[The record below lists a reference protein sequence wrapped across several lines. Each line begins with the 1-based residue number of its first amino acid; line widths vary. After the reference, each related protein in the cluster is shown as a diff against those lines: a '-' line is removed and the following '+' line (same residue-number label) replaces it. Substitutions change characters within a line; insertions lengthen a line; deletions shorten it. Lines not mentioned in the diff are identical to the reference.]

1 MVDMT
6 EPSILAYI
14 PVQDQDFDAMA
25 DLRALAMR
33 PSLERLGR
41 YDPER
46 SRRRLQAT
54 FVPEHMRWICQ
65 DGKRIGFYSLFKE
78 DAAWRLDH
86 LYLHPSAQGQGV
98 GSLVMRHLIGQTQN
112 APMLVTALRDS
123 ESNAFYR
130 RHGFRQTGESEWDI
144 EYERP
149 QA

>member
-1 MVDMT
+1 MQLT
-6 EPSILAYI
+6 YS
-14 PVQDQDFDAMA
+14 PVQAQDFDAMA

-46 SRRRLQAT
+46 SRRRLQAAFST
-54 FVPEHMRWICQ
+54 EHMHWICR
-65 DGKRIGFYSLFKE
+65 DGERVGFYSLFKE
-78 DAAWRLDH
+78 GDAWRLDH
-86 LYLHPSAQGQGV
+86 LYLHPSMQGRGM
-98 GSLVMRHLIGQTQN
+98 GSLVMRHLLDQTQD

-123 ESNAFYR
+123 ESNAFYL
-130 RHGFRQTGESEWDI
+130 RHGFTQTSESEWDI